1 MQGEMLQQ
9 GYIDNPRQINK
20 HKRNGKKRF
29 KDKEQDHNLDHWN
42 KVVMCRWWRIRQ
54 GQMPSEPYICHV
66 SNEEKDEDKN
76 HYNKGVL

>member
-1 MQGEMLQQ
+1 
-9 GYIDNPRQINK
+9 
-20 HKRNGKKRF
+20 
-29 KDKEQDHNLDHWN
+29 
-42 KVVMCRWWRIRQ
+42 VVMCRWWRIRQ